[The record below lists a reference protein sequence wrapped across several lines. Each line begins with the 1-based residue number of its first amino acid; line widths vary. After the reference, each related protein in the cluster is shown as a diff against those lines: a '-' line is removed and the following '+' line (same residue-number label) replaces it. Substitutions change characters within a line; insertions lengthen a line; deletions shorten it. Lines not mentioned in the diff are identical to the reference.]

1 VASRTSAYTGR
12 VMTRVKI
19 CGIRTLDQAIVALE
33 AGADYLG
40 FIFYPPSHRYVAPA
54 TVGEIV
60 EACRARFAPGT
71 WSAVG
76 VFVDVP
82 LGEARAICTD
92 ARLDLAQLCG
102 AEDRP
107 YAEALGT

>member
-1 VASRTSAYTGR
+1 LWTEWPPFHGGLAHVLPSSAQAGAT
-12 VMTRVKI
+12 VTRVKI
-19 CGIRTLDQAIVALE
+19 CGIRTLEQATLALE

-40 FIFYPPSHRYVAPA
+40 FIFYPPSHRYVAPEH
-54 TVGEIV
+54 VGAIV

-82 LGEARAICTD
+82 LEDARRICTE
-92 ARLDLAQLCG
+92 AQVDLA
-102 AEDRP
+102 
-107 YAEALGT
+107 